1 MERQLGLITRIRWRR
16 GRPANQE
23 TVHVYRRLAPFS
35 ATLCGEVIRED
46 DRTWGTFGAPLDDL
60 PLEAVNCGRC
70 GKYMVRQRLDALE
83 GTG

>member
-1 MERQLGLITRIRWRR
+1 MERQFGLITRARWRR

-35 ATLCGEVIRED
+35 ATLCGEVIRDD
-46 DRTWGTFGAPLDDL
+46 DRGWGAFGRPLEDL

-70 GKYMVRQRLDALE
+70 RKYVARQRLDGME
-83 GTG
+83 GAG